1 VTPEFWQIIEE
12 TKNEDGDRAVQAQ
25 VLSDRLGGA
34 GLDTVL
40 DFSRAFD
47 AAMDHLYSWEL
58 WGAAFLAMGGCS
70 DDMFEYLRAWLIA
83 DGQATAMLAGSVP
96 ELAVQA
102 LLGETDDPDAR
113 WGQLRVHDGERI
125 VYAAGVAH
133 ERLTGEWL
141 PPSSGHRASQP
152 SGTPW
157 DEDDLP
163 HLYPDL
169 AAVLPTDWWGE
180 TTEPSPAADVLN
192 LARRGIGAFSDGDH
206 ALPWKCSS
214 PCWMTRPDGPSSP
227 NWGPIGEPMLL
238 TQWEST
244 DCCEATSRA
253 QQPHCAWFSTTSTI
267 SLMSVAPWLRSSWHA
282 ASSTLQPTWSTR
294 PWRHPLREG
303 IIRQARL
310 SPRGSG
316 RRKSESNC

>member
-141 PPSSGHRASQP
+141 RPSSGHRASQP

-169 AAVLPTDWWGE
+169 AAVLPTDW
-180 TTEPSPAADVLN
+180 
-192 LARRGIGAFSDGDH
+192 
-206 ALPWKCSS
+206 
-214 PCWMTRPDGPSSP
+214 
-227 NWGPIGEPMLL
+227 
-238 TQWEST
+238 
-244 DCCEATSRA
+244 
-253 QQPHCAWFSTTSTI
+253 
-267 SLMSVAPWLRSSWHA
+267 
-282 ASSTLQPTWSTR
+282 
-294 PWRHPLREG
+294 
-303 IIRQARL
+303 
-310 SPRGSG
+310 
-316 RRKSESNC
+316 